1 MSTFADSFSKIGK
14 TVADIVSAGIIGYS
28 SVKITQAQVG
38 YFDSMTALNNFQID
52 NAISTI
58 TEQEKAKELNKQ
70 LTSVNGKMKNNIP
83 LSKEEYEFMVS
94 YGYDMNDYKLD
105 ENGNVVKVITNENT
119 DNDLK
124 LNGLS
129 LKGYLTLG
137 AIILGGIFILKK
149 VF

>member
-28 SVKITQAQVG
+28 SVKIAQAQVG

-52 NAISTI
+52 NAISSI

-70 LTSVNGKMKNNIP
+70 LTSINGKMKNNIP

-94 YGYDMNDYKLD
+94 CGYDMNDYKLD

-124 LNGLS
+124 FNGLS

-137 AIILGGIFILKK
+137 AILLGGIFILKK

>member
-1 MSTFADSFSKIGK
+1 MSSFADSFSKIGK
-14 TVADIVSAGIIGYS
+14 TVADIVSAGIVGYS
-28 SVKITQAQVG
+28 SVKIAQAQVG

-52 NAISTI
+52 NAISSI

-70 LTSVNGKMKNNIP
+70 LTSINGKMKNNIP

-94 YGYDMNDYKLD
+94 CGYDMNDYKLD
-105 ENGNVVKVITNENT
+105 ENGNVVKVENVTT
-119 DNDLK
+119 DNDMK

-137 AIILGGIFILKK
+137 AILLGGIFILKK

>member
-28 SVKITQAQVG
+28 NVKIAQAQVG
-38 YFDSMTALNNFQID
+38 YFDSMTALNNFEID
-52 NAISTI
+52 NAISSI

-70 LTSVNGKMKNNIP
+70 LTSINGKMKNNIP

-94 YGYDMNDYKLD
+94 CGYDMNDYKLD
-105 ENGNVVKVITNENT
+105 ENNNFVKVENVTT
-119 DNDLK
+119 DNEMK

-137 AIILGGIFILKK
+137 AILLGGIFILKK

>member
-70 LTSVNGKMKNNIP
+70 LTSINGKMKNNIP

-94 YGYDMNDYKLD
+94 CGYDMNDYKLD
-105 ENGNVVKVITNENT
+105 ENNNFVKVVSETSDNEM
-119 DNDLK
+119 K

>member
-28 SVKITQAQVG
+28 NVKIAQAQVG

-70 LTSVNGKMKNNIP
+70 LTSINGKMKNNVP

-94 YGYDMNDYKLD
+94 CGYDMNDYKLD
-105 ENGNVVKVITNENT
+105 ENGNVVKVESVTTPNEM
-119 DNDLK
+119 K

>member
-28 SVKITQAQVG
+28 NVKIAQAQVG
-38 YFDSMTALNNFQID
+38 YFDSMTALNNFEID
-52 NAISTI
+52 NAISSI

-70 LTSVNGKMKNNIP
+70 LTSINGKMKNNVP

-94 YGYDMNDYKLD
+94 CGYDMNDYKLD
-105 ENGNVVKVITNENT
+105 ENNNFVKVENVTT
-119 DNDLK
+119 DNEMK

-137 AIILGGIFILKK
+137 AILLGGIFILKK